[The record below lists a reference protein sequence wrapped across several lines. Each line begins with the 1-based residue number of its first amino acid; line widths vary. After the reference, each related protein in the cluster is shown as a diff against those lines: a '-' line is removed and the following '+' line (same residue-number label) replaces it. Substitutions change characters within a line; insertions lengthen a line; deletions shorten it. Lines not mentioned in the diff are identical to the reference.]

1 MNVEGRIRHKIGEI
15 FCPLRN
21 NIYLWGNL
29 KYLITKMYQLK
40 IAPSITNREGEAL
53 ERYLQDIGRA
63 EMISPEEEV
72 ELSLRIQK
80 GDHTALTRLVRANL
94 RFVVSVAKQ
103 YQSKGLGLIDII
115 NEGNVGLIKAAQ
127 RFDPTRGFKFISYA
141 VWWIRQS
148 ILQAIT
154 EKSRLVRLP
163 SNQEGLISKIK
174 RYRNQFMQQYQ
185 REPDANEISRAL
197 DIEEEKVVIALDTS
211 FRPISMDAPISE
223 NDDTAVIDLITSG
236 DTSAAT
242 DQKLESESLSTQI
255 GIALARLPQR
265 EQRILRMS
273 FGIAEPE
280 RTLDEIAQRIGLSKE
295 RVRQLKEK
303 AIRTL
308 QLPQSKNLLR
318 SYV

>member
-1 MNVEGRIRHKIGEI
+1 
-15 FCPLRN
+15 
-21 NIYLWGNL
+21 
-29 KYLITKMYQLK
+29 MYQLK

-72 ELSLRIQK
+72 ELSIRIQR
-80 GDHTALTRLVRANL
+80 GDHHALTRLVRANL

-148 ILQAIT
+148 ILQAIS

-174 RYRNQFMQQYQ
+174 KYRNAFMQKHQ
-185 REPDANEISRAL
+185 REPNAHEISVAL
-197 DIEEEKVVIALDTS
+197 DIEEDKVAIALDTS
-211 FRPISMDAPISE
+211 VRPVSMDAPVSE
-223 NDDTAVIDLITSG
+223 NDDTAIIDLITTN
-236 DTSAAT
+236 DVTT
-242 DQKLESESLSTQI
+242 DRGLEVESLSTQLS
-255 GIALARLPQR
+255 IALSTLPER
-265 EQRILRMS
+265 EQQIIKMS
-273 FGIAEPE
+273 FGINQPE
-280 RTLDEIAQRIGLSKE
+280 RSLDEISQYIGLSKE

-303 AIRTL
+303 AIKTL
-308 QLPQSKNLLR
+308 QMPQTKTLLR
-318 SYV
+318 SYI

>member
-1 MNVEGRIRHKIGEI
+1 
-15 FCPLRN
+15 
-21 NIYLWGNL
+21 
-29 KYLITKMYQLK
+29 MYQLK

-72 ELSLRIQK
+72 ELSMRIQK
-80 GDHTALTRLVRANL
+80 GDHMALTRLVRANL

-163 SNQEGLISKIK
+163 SNQEGLVSKIK
-174 RYRNQFMQQYQ
+174 RYRNQFMQQHQ
-185 REPDANEISRAL
+185 REPDANEISTAL
-197 DIEEEKVVIALDTS
+197 SIEEDKVVVALDTS
-211 FRPISMDAPISE
+211 YRPISMDAPISE
-223 NDDTAVIDLITSG
+223 NDDTAIIDLITTDNPS
-236 DTSAAT
+236 SAT
-242 DQKLESESLSTQI
+242 DSGLETESLSTQL
-255 GIALARLPQR
+255 GIVLAKLPER
-265 EQRILRMS
+265 EQQILKMS

-303 AIRTL
+303 AIKTL
-308 QLPQSKNLLR
+308 QLPQSREILR
-318 SYV
+318 SYI

>member
-1 MNVEGRIRHKIGEI
+1 
-15 FCPLRN
+15 
-21 NIYLWGNL
+21 
-29 KYLITKMYQLK
+29 MYQLK

-185 REPDANEISRAL
+185 REPDANEISAAL
-197 DIEEEKVVIALDTS
+197 DIEEEKVMIALDTS

-236 DTSAAT
+236 DSSAAT
-242 DQKLESESLSTQI
+242 DQKLESESLSTQL
-255 GIALARLPQR
+255 GLALSRLPQR
-265 EQRILRMS
+265 EQRILKMS

-308 QLPQSKNLLR
+308 QLPQSKELLR
-318 SYV
+318 SYI

>member
-1 MNVEGRIRHKIGEI
+1 
-15 FCPLRN
+15 
-21 NIYLWGNL
+21 
-29 KYLITKMYQLK
+29 MYQLK

-72 ELSLRIQK
+72 ELSMKIQR
-80 GDHTALTRLVRANL
+80 GDNAALARLVRANL

-163 SNQEGLISKIK
+163 SNQEGLMSKVK
-174 RYRNQFMQQYQ
+174 RFRNNFMQENQ
-185 REPDANEISRAL
+185 REPNAQEIATAL
-197 DIEEEKVVIALDTS
+197 DIDEEKVMVILDTS
-211 FRPISMDAPISE
+211 IRPISMDAPISE
-223 NDDTAVIDLITSG
+223 NDDTAIIDLIASN
-236 DTSAAT
+236 DSKEST
-242 DQKLESESLSTQI
+242 DSELETQSLSTQLN
-255 GIALARLPQR
+255 IAISQLPER
-265 EQRILRMS
+265 EQNIIRMS
-273 FGIAEPE
+273 FGIAGPE
-280 RTLDEIAQRIGLSKE
+280 RTLDEIAQHIGLSKE

-303 AIRTL
+303 AIKTL
-308 QLPQSKNLLR
+308 QLPQSRQFLR
-318 SYV
+318 CYI

>member
-1 MNVEGRIRHKIGEI
+1 
-15 FCPLRN
+15 
-21 NIYLWGNL
+21 
-29 KYLITKMYQLK
+29 MYQLK
-40 IAPSITNREGEAL
+40 IAPTITNREGEAL

-72 ELSLRIQK
+72 ELSIRIQR
-80 GDHTALTRLVRANL
+80 GDRLALSRLVNANL

-148 ILQAIT
+148 ILQAIS

-174 RYRNQFMQQYQ
+174 KYRNTFMQTYQ
-185 REPDANEISRAL
+185 REPDANEISVAL
-197 DIEEEKVVIALDTS
+197 NIEEEKVAVALDTS
-211 FRPISMDAPISE
+211 FRPVSMDAPVSE
-223 NDDTAVIDLITSG
+223 NDDTAIIDLITNN
-236 DTSAAT
+236 DTTT
-242 DQKLESESLSTQI
+242 DRGLEIESLSTQLD
-255 GIALARLPQR
+255 IALSTLPER
-265 EQRILRMS
+265 EKQILKMS
-273 FGIAEPE
+273 FGINQPE
-280 RTLDEIAQRIGLSKE
+280 RSLDEISQFIGLSKE

-303 AIRTL
+303 AIKTL

-318 SYV
+318 SYI

>member
-1 MNVEGRIRHKIGEI
+1 
-15 FCPLRN
+15 
-21 NIYLWGNL
+21 
-29 KYLITKMYQLK
+29 MYQLK

-72 ELSLRIQK
+72 ELSIRIQR
-80 GDHTALTRLVRANL
+80 GDHHALTCLVRANL

-148 ILQAIT
+148 ILQAIS

-174 RYRNQFMQQYQ
+174 KYRNAFMQKHQ
-185 REPDANEISRAL
+185 REPNANEISVAL
-197 DIEEEKVVIALDTS
+197 DIEEDKVTIALDTS
-211 FRPISMDAPISE
+211 VRPVSMDAPVSE
-223 NDDTAVIDLITSG
+223 NDDTAIIDLITTN
-236 DTSAAT
+236 DVTT
-242 DQKLESESLSTQI
+242 DRGLEVESLSTQLS
-255 GIALARLPQR
+255 IADQQVWALHSLFPV
-265 EQRILRMS
+265 
-273 FGIAEPE
+273 
-280 RTLDEIAQRIGLSKE
+280 TLSW
-295 RVRQLKEK
+295 
-303 AIRTL
+303 
-308 QLPQSKNLLR
+308 
-318 SYV
+318 

>member
-1 MNVEGRIRHKIGEI
+1 
-15 FCPLRN
+15 
-21 NIYLWGNL
+21 
-29 KYLITKMYQLK
+29 MYQLK
-40 IAPSITNREGEAL
+40 IAPTITNREGEAL

-72 ELSLRIQK
+72 ELSMRIQR
-80 GDHTALTRLVRANL
+80 GDRLALSRLVNANL

-148 ILQAIT
+148 ILQAIS

-163 SNQEGLISKIK
+163 SNQEGLIGKIK
-174 RYRNQFMQQYQ
+174 KYRNTFMQTYQ
-185 REPDANEISRAL
+185 REPDANEISVAL
-197 DIEEEKVVIALDTS
+197 NIEEEKVAVALDTS
-211 FRPISMDAPISE
+211 FRPVSMDAPVNE
-223 NDDTAVIDLITSG
+223 NDDTAIIDLITNN
-236 DTSAAT
+236 DTTT
-242 DQKLESESLSTQI
+242 DRGLEVESLSTQLD
-255 GIALARLPQR
+255 IALSVLPDR
-265 EQRILRMS
+265 EKQILKMS
-273 FGIAEPE
+273 FGINQPE
-280 RTLDEIAQRIGLSKE
+280 RSLDEISHYIGLSKE

-303 AIRTL
+303 AIKTL

-318 SYV
+318 SYI

>member
-1 MNVEGRIRHKIGEI
+1 
-15 FCPLRN
+15 
-21 NIYLWGNL
+21 
-29 KYLITKMYQLK
+29 MYQLK

-53 ERYLQDIGRA
+53 ERYLQDIGKA

-72 ELSLRIQK
+72 ELSMKIQR
-80 GDHTALTRLVRANL
+80 GDNAALARLVRANL

-163 SNQEGLISKIK
+163 SNQEGLMSKVK
-174 RYRNQFMQQYQ
+174 RFRNNFMQENQ
-185 REPDANEISRAL
+185 REPNAQEIATAL
-197 DIEEEKVVIALDTS
+197 DIDEEKVMVILDTS
-211 FRPISMDAPISE
+211 IRPISMDAPISE
-223 NDDTAVIDLITSG
+223 NDDTAIIDLIASN
-236 DTSAAT
+236 DSKEST
-242 DQKLESESLSTQI
+242 DSELETQSLSTQLN
-255 GIALARLPQR
+255 IAISQLPER
-265 EQRILRMS
+265 EQNIIRMS
-273 FGIAEPE
+273 FGIAGPE
-280 RTLDEIAQRIGLSKE
+280 RTLDEIAQHIGLSKE

-303 AIRTL
+303 AIKTL
-308 QLPQSKNLLR
+308 QLPQSRQFLR
-318 SYV
+318 CYI

>member
-1 MNVEGRIRHKIGEI
+1 
-15 FCPLRN
+15 
-21 NIYLWGNL
+21 
-29 KYLITKMYQLK
+29 MYQLK

-72 ELSLRIQK
+72 ELSMKIQR
-80 GDHTALTRLVRANL
+80 GDNAALARLVRANL

-163 SNQEGLISKIK
+163 SNQEGLMSKVK
-174 RYRNQFMQQYQ
+174 RFRNNFMQENQ
-185 REPDANEISRAL
+185 REPNAQEIATAL
-197 DIEEEKVVIALDTS
+197 DIDEEKVMVILDTS
-211 FRPISMDAPISE
+211 IRPISMDAPISE
-223 NDDTAVIDLITSG
+223 NDDTAIIDLIASN
-236 DTSAAT
+236 DSKEST
-242 DQKLESESLSTQI
+242 DSELETQSLSTQLN
-255 GIALARLPQR
+255 IAISQLPER
-265 EQRILRMS
+265 EQNIIRMS
-273 FGIAEPE
+273 FGIAGPE
-280 RTLDEIAQRIGLSKE
+280 RTLDEIAQHIGLSKE

-303 AIRTL
+303 AIKTL
-308 QLPQSKNLLR
+308 QLHQSRQFLR
-318 SYV
+318 CYI

>member
-1 MNVEGRIRHKIGEI
+1 
-15 FCPLRN
+15 
-21 NIYLWGNL
+21 
-29 KYLITKMYQLK
+29 MYQLK

-72 ELSLRIQK
+72 ELSIRIQR
-80 GDHTALTRLVRANL
+80 GDHHALTRLVRANL

-103 YQSKGLGLIDII
+103 YQSKGLSLIDII

-148 ILQAIT
+148 ILQAIS

-174 RYRNQFMQQYQ
+174 KYRNAFMQKHQ
-185 REPDANEISRAL
+185 REPNANEISVAL
-197 DIEEEKVVIALDTS
+197 DIEEDKVAIALDTS
-211 FRPISMDAPISE
+211 VRPVSMDAPVSE
-223 NDDTAVIDLITSG
+223 NDDTAIIDLITTN
-236 DTSAAT
+236 DVTT
-242 DQKLESESLSTQI
+242 DRGLEVESLSTQLS
-255 GIALARLPQR
+255 IALSTLPER
-265 EQRILRMS
+265 EQQIIKMS
-273 FGIAEPE
+273 FGINQPE
-280 RTLDEIAQRIGLSKE
+280 RSLDEISQYIGLSKE

-303 AIRTL
+303 AIKTL
-308 QLPQSKNLLR
+308 QMPHTKTLLR
-318 SYV
+318 SYI

>member
-1 MNVEGRIRHKIGEI
+1 
-15 FCPLRN
+15 
-21 NIYLWGNL
+21 
-29 KYLITKMYQLK
+29 MYQLK
-40 IAPSITNREGEAL
+40 IAPTITNREGEAL

-63 EMISPEEEV
+63 EMITPEEEV
-72 ELSLRIQK
+72 ELSMRIQR
-80 GDHTALTRLVRANL
+80 GDRLALSRLVNANL

-148 ILQAIT
+148 ILQAIS

-174 RYRNQFMQQYQ
+174 KYRNTFMQTYQ
-185 REPDANEISRAL
+185 REPDANEISVAL
-197 DIEEEKVVIALDTS
+197 NIEEEKVAVALDTS
-211 FRPISMDAPISE
+211 FRPVSMDAPVSE
-223 NDDTAVIDLITSG
+223 NDDTAIIDLITNN
-236 DTSAAT
+236 DTTT
-242 DQKLESESLSTQI
+242 DRGLEVESLSTQLD
-255 GIALARLPQR
+255 IALSVLPDR
-265 EQRILRMS
+265 EKQILKMS
-273 FGIAEPE
+273 FGINQPE
-280 RTLDEIAQRIGLSKE
+280 RSLDEISHYIGLSKE

-303 AIRTL
+303 AIKTL

-318 SYV
+318 SYI

>member
-1 MNVEGRIRHKIGEI
+1 
-15 FCPLRN
+15 
-21 NIYLWGNL
+21 
-29 KYLITKMYQLK
+29 MYQLK

-72 ELSLRIQK
+72 ELSMKIQR
-80 GDHTALTRLVRANL
+80 GDQMALSRLVRANL

-127 RFDPTRGFKFISYA
+127 RFDHTRGFKFISYA

-163 SNQEGLISKIK
+163 SNQEGLMSKVK
-174 RYRNQFMQQYQ
+174 RFRNHFMQENQ
-185 REPDANEISRAL
+185 REPNAQEIATAL
-197 DIEEEKVVIALDTS
+197 DIEEEKVMLILDTAI
-211 FRPISMDAPISE
+211 RPISMDAPISE
-223 NDDTAVIDLITSG
+223 NDDTAIIDLITSN
-236 DTSAAT
+236 DTKEAT
-242 DQKLESESLSTQI
+242 DSELESESLSTQLS
-255 GIALARLPQR
+255 IALAQLPER
-265 EQRILRMS
+265 EQNILKMS
-273 FGIAEPE
+273 FGIAGPE
-280 RTLDEIAQRIGLSKE
+280 RTLDEIAGRIGLSKE

-303 AIRTL
+303 AIKTL
-308 QLPQSKNLLR
+308 QLPQSKEILR
-318 SYV
+318 SYI

>member
-1 MNVEGRIRHKIGEI
+1 
-15 FCPLRN
+15 
-21 NIYLWGNL
+21 
-29 KYLITKMYQLK
+29 MYQLK

-80 GDHTALTRLVRANL
+80 GDQTALTRLVRANL

-185 REPDANEISRAL
+185 REPDANEISVAL
-197 DIEEEKVVIALDTS
+197 DIEEEKVAIALDTS

-236 DTSAAT
+236 DSSAST
-242 DQKLESESLSTQI
+242 DQKLETESLSTQLD
-255 GIALARLPQR
+255 IALSRLPQR
-265 EQRILRMS
+265 EQRILKMS

-308 QLPQSKNLLR
+308 QLPQSKELLR
-318 SYV
+318 SYI

>member
-1 MNVEGRIRHKIGEI
+1 
-15 FCPLRN
+15 
-21 NIYLWGNL
+21 
-29 KYLITKMYQLK
+29 MYQLK
-40 IAPSITNREGEAL
+40 IAPSITTREGEAL

-72 ELSLRIQK
+72 ELSMKIQR
-80 GDHTALTRLVRANL
+80 GDNAALARLVRANL

-163 SNQEGLISKIK
+163 SNQEGLMSKVK
-174 RYRNQFMQQYQ
+174 RFRNNFMQENQ
-185 REPDANEISRAL
+185 REPNAQEIATAL
-197 DIEEEKVVIALDTS
+197 DIDEEKVMVILDTS
-211 FRPISMDAPISE
+211 IRPISMDAPISE
-223 NDDTAVIDLITSG
+223 NDDTAIIDLIASN
-236 DTSAAT
+236 DSKEST
-242 DQKLESESLSTQI
+242 DSELETQSLSTQLN
-255 GIALARLPQR
+255 IAISQLPER
-265 EQRILRMS
+265 EQNIIRMS
-273 FGIAEPE
+273 FGIAGPE
-280 RTLDEIAQRIGLSKE
+280 RTLDEIAQHIGLSKE

-303 AIRTL
+303 AIKTL
-308 QLPQSKNLLR
+308 QLPQSRQFLR
-318 SYV
+318 CYI

>member
-1 MNVEGRIRHKIGEI
+1 
-15 FCPLRN
+15 
-21 NIYLWGNL
+21 
-29 KYLITKMYQLK
+29 MYQLK

-273 FGIAEPE
+273 FGISEPE

>member
-1 MNVEGRIRHKIGEI
+1 
-15 FCPLRN
+15 
-21 NIYLWGNL
+21 
-29 KYLITKMYQLK
+29 MYQLK

-72 ELSLRIQK
+72 ELSMKIQR
-80 GDHTALTRLVRANL
+80 GDNAALARLVRANL

-163 SNQEGLISKIK
+163 SNQEGLMSKVK
-174 RYRNQFMQQYQ
+174 RFRNNFMQENQ
-185 REPDANEISRAL
+185 REPNAQEIATAL
-197 DIEEEKVVIALDTS
+197 DIDEEKVMVILDTS
-211 FRPISMDAPISE
+211 IRPISMDAPISE
-223 NDDTAVIDLITSG
+223 NDDTAIIDLIASN
-236 DTSAAT
+236 DSKEST
-242 DQKLESESLSTQI
+242 DSELETQSLSTQLN
-255 GIALARLPQR
+255 IAISQLPER
-265 EQRILRMS
+265 EQNIIRMS
-273 FGIAEPE
+273 FGIAGPE
-280 RTLDEIAQRIGLSKE
+280 RTLDEIAQHIGLSKE

-303 AIRTL
+303 AIKTL
-308 QLPQSKNLLR
+308 QLPQSKQFLR
-318 SYV
+318 CYI

>member
-1 MNVEGRIRHKIGEI
+1 
-15 FCPLRN
+15 
-21 NIYLWGNL
+21 
-29 KYLITKMYQLK
+29 MYQLK

-72 ELSLRIQK
+72 ELSIRIQR
-80 GDHTALTRLVRANL
+80 GDHHALTRLVRANL

-148 ILQAIT
+148 ILQAIS

-163 SNQEGLISKIK
+163 SNQEGLINKIK
-174 RYRNQFMQQYQ
+174 KYRNAFMQKHQ
-185 REPDANEISRAL
+185 REPNANEISVAL
-197 DIEEEKVVIALDTS
+197 DIEEDKVAIALDTS
-211 FRPISMDAPISE
+211 VRPVSMDAPVSE
-223 NDDTAVIDLITSG
+223 NDDTAIIDLITTN
-236 DTSAAT
+236 DVTT
-242 DQKLESESLSTQI
+242 DRGLEVESLSTQLSM
-255 GIALARLPQR
+255 ALSTLPER
-265 EQRILRMS
+265 EQQIIKMS
-273 FGIAEPE
+273 FGINQPE
-280 RTLDEIAQRIGLSKE
+280 RSLDEISQYIGLSKE

-303 AIRTL
+303 AIKTL
-308 QLPQSKNLLR
+308 QMPHTKTLLR
-318 SYV
+318 SYI

>member
-1 MNVEGRIRHKIGEI
+1 
-15 FCPLRN
+15 
-21 NIYLWGNL
+21 
-29 KYLITKMYQLK
+29 MYQLK

-72 ELSLRIQK
+72 ELSIRIQR
-80 GDHTALTRLVRANL
+80 GDHHALTRLVHANL

-148 ILQAIT
+148 ILQAIS

-174 RYRNQFMQQYQ
+174 KYRNAFMQKHQ
-185 REPDANEISRAL
+185 REPNANEISVAL
-197 DIEEEKVVIALDTS
+197 NIEEDKVAIALDTS
-211 FRPISMDAPISE
+211 IRPVSMDAPVSE
-223 NDDTAVIDLITSG
+223 NDDTAIIDLITTN
-236 DTSAAT
+236 DVTT
-242 DQKLESESLSTQI
+242 DRGLEVESLSTQLS
-255 GIALARLPQR
+255 IALSTLPER
-265 EQRILRMS
+265 EQQIIKMS
-273 FGIAEPE
+273 FGINQPE
-280 RTLDEIAQRIGLSKE
+280 RSLDEISQYIGLSKE

-303 AIRTL
+303 AIKTL
-308 QLPQSKNLLR
+308 QMPHTKTLLR
-318 SYV
+318 SYI

>member
-1 MNVEGRIRHKIGEI
+1 
-15 FCPLRN
+15 
-21 NIYLWGNL
+21 
-29 KYLITKMYQLK
+29 MYQLK

-53 ERYLQDIGRA
+53 ERYLQDIGKA

-72 ELSLRIQK
+72 ELSMKIQR
-80 GDHTALTRLVRANL
+80 GDNAALARLVRANL

-163 SNQEGLISKIK
+163 SNQEGLMSKVK
-174 RYRNQFMQQYQ
+174 RVRNNFMQENQ
-185 REPDANEISRAL
+185 REPNAQEIATAL
-197 DIEEEKVVIALDTS
+197 DIDEEKVMVILDTS
-211 FRPISMDAPISE
+211 IRPISMDAPISE
-223 NDDTAVIDLITSG
+223 NDDTAIIDLIASN
-236 DTSAAT
+236 DSKEST
-242 DQKLESESLSTQI
+242 DSELETQSLSTQLN
-255 GIALARLPQR
+255 IAISQLPER
-265 EQRILRMS
+265 EQNIIRMS
-273 FGIAEPE
+273 FGIAGPE
-280 RTLDEIAQRIGLSKE
+280 RTLDEIAQHIGLSKE

-303 AIRTL
+303 AIKTL
-308 QLPQSKNLLR
+308 QLPQSRQFLR
-318 SYV
+318 CYI

>member
-1 MNVEGRIRHKIGEI
+1 
-15 FCPLRN
+15 
-21 NIYLWGNL
+21 
-29 KYLITKMYQLK
+29 MYQLK
-40 IAPSITNREGEAL
+40 IAPTITNREGEAL

-72 ELSLRIQK
+72 ELSMRIQR
-80 GDHTALTRLVRANL
+80 GDRLALSRLVNANL

-148 ILQAIT
+148 ILQAIS

-174 RYRNQFMQQYQ
+174 KYRNTFMQTYQ
-185 REPDANEISRAL
+185 REPDANEISVAL
-197 DIEEEKVVIALDTS
+197 NIEEEKVVVALDTS
-211 FRPISMDAPISE
+211 FRPVSMDAPVSE
-223 NDDTAVIDLITSG
+223 NDDTAIIDLITNN
-236 DTSAAT
+236 DTTT
-242 DQKLESESLSTQI
+242 DRGLEVESLSTQLD
-255 GIALARLPQR
+255 IALSVLPDR
-265 EQRILRMS
+265 EKQILKMS
-273 FGIAEPE
+273 FGINQPE
-280 RTLDEIAQRIGLSKE
+280 RSLDEISHYIGLSKE

-303 AIRTL
+303 AIKTL

-318 SYV
+318 SYI

>member
-1 MNVEGRIRHKIGEI
+1 
-15 FCPLRN
+15 
-21 NIYLWGNL
+21 
-29 KYLITKMYQLK
+29 MYQLK
-40 IAPSITNREGEAL
+40 IAPTITNREGEAL

-72 ELSLRIQK
+72 ELSIRIQR
-80 GDHTALTRLVRANL
+80 GDRLALSRLVNANL

-148 ILQAIT
+148 ILQAIS

-174 RYRNQFMQQYQ
+174 KYRNTFMQTYQ
-185 REPDANEISRAL
+185 REPDANEISVAL
-197 DIEEEKVVIALDTS
+197 NIEEEKVAVALDTS
-211 FRPISMDAPISE
+211 FRPVSMDAPVSE
-223 NDDTAVIDLITSG
+223 NDDTAIIDLITNN
-236 DTSAAT
+236 DTTT
-242 DQKLESESLSTQI
+242 DRGLEVESLSTQLD
-255 GIALARLPQR
+255 IALSVLPDR
-265 EQRILRMS
+265 EKQILKMS
-273 FGIAEPE
+273 FGINQPE
-280 RTLDEIAQRIGLSKE
+280 RSLDEISHYIGLSKE

-303 AIRTL
+303 AIKTL

-318 SYV
+318 SYI

>member
-1 MNVEGRIRHKIGEI
+1 
-15 FCPLRN
+15 
-21 NIYLWGNL
+21 
-29 KYLITKMYQLK
+29 MYQLK
-40 IAPSITNREGEAL
+40 IAPTITNREGEAL

-72 ELSLRIQK
+72 ELSMRIQR
-80 GDHTALTRLVRANL
+80 GDRLALSRLVNANL

-148 ILQAIT
+148 ILQAIS

-174 RYRNQFMQQYQ
+174 KYRNTFMQTYQ
-185 REPDANEISRAL
+185 REPDANEISVAL
-197 DIEEEKVVIALDTS
+197 NIEEEKVAVALDTS
-211 FRPISMDAPISE
+211 FRPVSMDAPVSE
-223 NDDTAVIDLITSG
+223 NDDTAIIDLITSN
-236 DTSAAT
+236 DTTT
-242 DQKLESESLSTQI
+242 DRGLEVESLSTQLD
-255 GIALARLPQR
+255 IALSVLPDR
-265 EQRILRMS
+265 EKQILKMS
-273 FGIAEPE
+273 FGINQPE
-280 RTLDEIAQRIGLSKE
+280 RSLDEISHYIGLSKE

-303 AIRTL
+303 AIKTL

-318 SYV
+318 SYI

>member
-1 MNVEGRIRHKIGEI
+1 
-15 FCPLRN
+15 
-21 NIYLWGNL
+21 
-29 KYLITKMYQLK
+29 MYQLK
-40 IAPSITNREGEAL
+40 IAPTITNREGEAL

-72 ELSLRIQK
+72 ELSMRIQR
-80 GDHTALTRLVRANL
+80 GDRLALSRLVNANL

-148 ILQAIT
+148 ILQAIS

-174 RYRNQFMQQYQ
+174 KYRNTFMQTYQ
-185 REPDANEISRAL
+185 REPDANEISVAL
-197 DIEEEKVVIALDTS
+197 NIEEEKVAVALDTS
-211 FRPISMDAPISE
+211 FRPVSMDAPVSE
-223 NDDTAVIDLITSG
+223 NDDTAIIDLITNN
-236 DTSAAT
+236 DTTT
-242 DQKLESESLSTQI
+242 DRGLEVESLSTQLD
-255 GIALARLPQR
+255 IALSVLPDR
-265 EQRILRMS
+265 EKQILKMS
-273 FGIAEPE
+273 FGINQPE
-280 RTLDEIAQRIGLSKE
+280 RSLDEISHYVGLSKE

-303 AIRTL
+303 AIKTL

-318 SYV
+318 SYI

>member
-1 MNVEGRIRHKIGEI
+1 
-15 FCPLRN
+15 
-21 NIYLWGNL
+21 
-29 KYLITKMYQLK
+29 MYQLK
-40 IAPSITNREGEAL
+40 IAPTITNREGEAL

-72 ELSLRIQK
+72 ELSMRIQR
-80 GDHTALTRLVRANL
+80 GDRLALSRLVNANL

-148 ILQAIT
+148 ILQAIS

-174 RYRNQFMQQYQ
+174 KYRNAFMQTYQ
-185 REPDANEISRAL
+185 REPDANEISVAL
-197 DIEEEKVVIALDTS
+197 NIEEEKVAVALDTS
-211 FRPISMDAPISE
+211 FRPVSMDAPVSE
-223 NDDTAVIDLITSG
+223 NDDTAIIDLITNN
-236 DTSAAT
+236 DTTT
-242 DQKLESESLSTQI
+242 DRGLEVESLSTQLD
-255 GIALARLPQR
+255 IALSVLPDR
-265 EQRILRMS
+265 EKQILKMS
-273 FGIAEPE
+273 FGINQPE
-280 RTLDEIAQRIGLSKE
+280 RSLDEISHYIGLSKE

-303 AIRTL
+303 AIKTL

-318 SYV
+318 SYI

>member
-1 MNVEGRIRHKIGEI
+1 
-15 FCPLRN
+15 
-21 NIYLWGNL
+21 
-29 KYLITKMYQLK
+29 
-40 IAPSITNREGEAL
+40 
-53 ERYLQDIGRA
+53 
-63 EMISPEEEV
+63 MISPEEEV
-72 ELSLRIQK
+72 ELSMRIQK
-80 GDHTALTRLVRANL
+80 GDHMALTRLVRANL

-163 SNQEGLISKIK
+163 SNQEGLVSKIK
-174 RYRNQFMQQYQ
+174 RYRTQFMQQHQ
-185 REPDANEISRAL
+185 REPDANEISTAL
-197 DIEEEKVVIALDTS
+197 SIEEDKVVVALDTS
-211 FRPISMDAPISE
+211 YRPISMDAPISE
-223 NDDTAVIDLITSG
+223 NDDTAIIDLITTDNPS
-236 DTSAAT
+236 SAT
-242 DQKLESESLSTQI
+242 DSGLETESLSTQL
-255 GIALARLPQR
+255 GIVLSKLPER
-265 EQRILRMS
+265 EQQILKMS

-303 AIRTL
+303 AIKTL
-308 QLPQSKNLLR
+308 QLPQSREVLR
-318 SYV
+318 CYI